1 MDLQLTNHVVF
12 VTGASGGI
20 GRAIATE
27 FAAEGAQLV
36 LHGHRNMAGLEEW
49 VAGEPWSDRA
59 LCVRAN
65 VADPEEV
72 DRAFDAA
79 VERFGRVD
87 ALCANAGIWP
97 PAHELLV
104 DQSPERIRATL
115 DANLFGAVWSARAFL
130 RTLRVAGP
138 RADGRG
144 ASIVFTGSTA
154 GRFGEKHHA
163 DYSASK
169 AGLYGL
175 VRTLKN
181 EIVELDPFGRVNMVE
196 PGWTVTHMVR
206 EELERDGAITGAVRT
221 MPVRQLARAKDIAR
235 TILYLISP
243 ALARHVSGEVVTV
256 AGGMEGRVQWAPEA
270 IDEQAVRER
279 LGQD

>member
-1 MDLQLTNHVVF
+1 MQPRAHESIGLASLGGPASAKIRVGCRRNRRAAYSDRMDLQLTNHVVF

-154 GRFGEKHHA
+154 GR
-163 DYSASK
+163 
-169 AGLYGL
+169 GLG
-175 VRTLKN
+175 
-181 EIVELDPFGRVNMVE
+181 
-196 PGWTVTHMVR
+196 
-206 EELERDGAITGAVRT
+206 
-221 MPVRQLARAKDIAR
+221 
-235 TILYLISP
+235 
-243 ALARHVSGEVVTV
+243 
-256 AGGMEGRVQWAPEA
+256 
-270 IDEQAVRER
+270 
-279 LGQD
+279 